1 MSRKFKAMAAVTM
14 AVLLSAVVT
23 FAVRAQDP
31 APPTGEGA
39 AATAPAAEAARDPNA
54 VVAKVGDLTVTEREV
69 TLAEEAFASE
79 LANVP
84 MAQWR
89 AILTDAVINLKLMAL
104 GAREAGLDQGEEFEH
119 RVEFLKLQTL
129 RNLYVQDSVV
139 KAMTDADL
147 QEAYKTLVA
156 AQFKPE
162 QQVHA
167 RHILVETKEAAEK
180 IIAELKSGA
189 SFEELAKQSKDP
201 SGENGGDLGFF
212 GPGQMVPPF
221 EAAAFALE
229 PGQITE
235 QPVQSEFGWHVIKVE
250 EKRMSAP
257 PPFEEV
263 AAELRNYVLRQKFDE
278 VLAALRGKY
287 TIEILD
293 PTAEM
298 PAEPPAEPAA
308 TTPPPDDPNAA
319 PAPAAPIP
327 SEPPSEPAPTDPP
340 AN

>member
-1 MSRKFKAMAAVTM
+1 MSRKFKTMAVVTT
-14 AVLLSAVVT
+14 AVLLSAAVT

-31 APPTGEGA
+31 APPAGEGA
-39 AATAPAAEAARDPNA
+39 AATAPAAEVARDPNS

-69 TLAEEAFASE
+69 AFAEEAFSSE

-89 AILTDAVINLKLMAL
+89 AILVDAVINLKLMAL
-104 GAREAGLDQGEEFEH
+104 GAREAGLDQGEEFEQ

-129 RNLYVQDSVV
+129 RNLYVQNSVV
-139 KAMTDADL
+139 TAVTDAEL
-147 QEAYKTLVA
+147 QDAYKKLVA
-156 AQFKPE
+156 EQFKPE

-180 IIAELKSGA
+180 IIAELKAGA

-221 EAAAFALE
+221 EAAALALE

-250 EKRMSAP
+250 EKRMSEP

-298 PAEPPAEPAA
+298 PAQPPTEPAG
-308 TTPPPDDPNAA
+308 TTPAPVDPNAA
-319 PAPAAPIP
+319 PTP
-327 SEPPSEPAPTDPP
+327 SEPPSEPVPADPP

>member
-1 MSRKFKAMAAVTM
+1 MSRKFEAIAAVTM
-14 AVLLSAVVT
+14 AILLSAVVM
-23 FAVRAQDP
+23 FAAKAQDP
-31 APPTGEGA
+31 APPAGEGA
-39 AATAPAAEAARDPNA
+39 AATTSTAEAARDPNA
-54 VVAKVGDLTVTEREV
+54 IIAKVGDLTVTEREIS
-69 TLAEEAFASE
+69 LAEEAFSSE

-89 AILTDAVINLKLMAL
+89 AILADAVINLKLMAL
-104 GAREAGLDQGEEFEH
+104 GAHEAGLDQGEDFEH

-129 RNLYVQDSVV
+129 RNLYVQNSVV
-139 KAMTDADL
+139 KAVTDAEL
-147 QEAYKTLVA
+147 QQAYQTLVA

-180 IIAELKSGA
+180 IIAELKGGA

-250 EKRMSAP
+250 EKRMSEP
-257 PPFEEV
+257 PPFDQV
-263 AAELRNYVLRQKFDE
+263 AADVRNYVLRQKFDE

-298 PAEPPAEPAA
+298 PAEPPSESGE
-308 TTPPPDDPNAA
+308 TPPAPEDPNAA
-319 PAPAAPIP
+319 PAPAAPAP
-327 SEPPSEPAPTDPP
+327 SESPAEPVPTDPP